1 MSMINAFFHMNWLDA
16 SATLVLFLGLCA
28 AGMSL
33 WTWVTGKP
41 FPGLKPTSRMH
52 PRPNGRRRVKRAG
65 NGHARART
73 MPLTRLVQR
82 VLRTLNPAMP

>member
-1 MSMINAFFHMNWLDA
+1 MTVINAFFHMNWLDA

-33 WTWVTGKP
+33 WTWLTGKP
-41 FPGLKPTSRMH
+41 LPGLTRVGRRH
-52 PRPNGRRRVKRAG
+52 PRTNGRRRVKRAG

-73 MPLTRLVQR
+73 TPVTKLLQRMLRSLV
-82 VLRTLNPAMP
+82 PA